1 MNFYFIYLFFIFLIG
16 KSNKR
21 KLFCLIVFLKIK
33 CNKFFFVKKINMQ
46 LEETSLVEKGLN
58 RKEREWSV
66 RGEEENDRLGKG
78 IMKFFRKML
87 Y

>member
-21 KLFCLIVFLKIK
+21 KLFCLIFLKIK

>member
-1 MNFYFIYLFFIFLIG
+1 
-16 KSNKR
+16 
-21 KLFCLIVFLKIK
+21 
-33 CNKFFFVKKINMQ
+33 MQ